1 MNVEASRRT
10 IALDT
15 DSGHLPE
22 GLLLPPDRGGEV
34 VVFLVNPE
42 LRGWAPEAAH
52 ALARGWTGRG
62 RKVVVVDGDFTA
74 PILPLPGGQGPVEGV
89 SDALFFGASPERI
102 SLAVPGAG
110 HRQVSVGTVV
120 PDPARAWGSE
130 GWPTLLGQFR
140 GAHQVVL
147 LLLPGNREGV
157 APLLPLAD
165 RVFRVGREIVE
176 EGRPFPLLHPA
187 DMRPLLPG
195 GIPLEE
201 GASFDPDDETQEV
214 AGMTRADQGSLAEK
228 PEAAAFR
235 EAQAARAARFA
246 EAGTPVATGRAP
258 GEGDASGE
266 ARAAASPSSNPSRPR
281 RRIPWV
287 LLLLVLVF
295 VVALVLSW
303 TGVMEIPGLP
313 FSPRVD
319 PAG

>member
-15 DSGHLPE
+15 ESGQLPE
-22 GLLLPPDRGGEV
+22 GLLLPPERGGEV
-34 VVFLVNPE
+34 VVLLVDAE
-42 LRGWAPEAAH
+42 FRRWASEASH
-52 ALARGWTGRG
+52 ALARGWTVRG
-62 RKVVVVDGDFTA
+62 RKVVVMDGDFTA
-74 PILPLPGGQGPVEGV
+74 PILSLPDEQGPVEGV
-89 SDALFFGASPERI
+89 ADALFFGASPERI
-102 SLAVPGAG
+102 SLPVPGAE
-110 HRQVSVGTVV
+110 HLRVSVGTVV
-120 PDPARAWGSE
+120 PDAARAWGSE
-130 GWPTLLGQFR
+130 AWSGLLDRFR
-140 GAHQVVL
+140 AAHQVVL

-165 RVFRVGREIVE
+165 RTFRVGREIVE
-176 EGRPFPLLHPA
+176 GGRPFPLLHPA

-201 GASFDPDDETQEV
+201 GASFDPDEETEEV

-235 EAQAARAARFA
+235 EAQAAQAARFA
-246 EAGTPVATGRAP
+246 DAGMPGAGGRAP
-258 GEGDASGE
+258 GGVEESSAPVAPAPRPTPPSG
-266 ARAAASPSSNPSRPR
+266 SR
-281 RRIPWV
+281 RRIPWIV
-287 LLLLVLVF
+287 LLLVLVF
-295 VVALVLSW
+295 VVALLLSW